1 MGELAGLVENA
12 KLEKLLGLLV
22 YGPHSNRDV
31 LENYDKVL
39 QEKYQ
44 ETFTKIS
51 SIYSGNFGQDEDMRS
66 AIYQLTDVRDDIYFE
81 AGALFGFRLFKEME
95 DGFARHKEEILS
107 MLENKGNGDG
117 RNRKEDAPPGRQGL
131 LEATM
136 LVEKLAEILKN
147 AT

>member
-1 MGELAGLVENA
+1 MGELVGLMENA

-22 YGPHSNRDV
+22 YGPDSSRDV

-66 AIYQLTDVRDDIYFE
+66 AIYQMTDVRDDIYFE
-81 AGALFGFRLFKEME
+81 AGVLFGFQLFKELE
-95 DGFARHKEEILS
+95 NGFSRNKEEILS
-107 MLENKGNGDG
+107 FARGQGNTDG
-117 RNRKEDAPPGRQGL
+117 KNNGSAAMEEL
-131 LEATM
+131 TEAAI
-136 LVEKLAEILKN
+136 LSEKLSGILKRI
-147 AT
+147 T